1 MESSQRCDWEN
12 AMTITVRDIT
22 KVKSLQNFKL
32 LAGETGLDRQVTL
45 AGILD
50 HEYVDPTK
58 PLEVGYFE
66 KGSFVISSLLYAKD
80 DKDLLL
86 PAIMDLHKSE
96 IAAFAF
102 KTVIFE
108 DVPQEVLDFANE
120 NSLPIFSFNNVFFE
134 DVIFEIMD
142 AVKNDDRMLVIE
154 KNIEKMIEYN
164 LTRREVSVLTKS
176 LSTSFKTNAKVAYVS
191 NCREHRGARQDQI
204 LTRFYSNKK
213 LSGKAALYRFK
224 SDLIIIISMTEM
236 DQDKFEVI
244 LKEIMGYCEFDE
256 NRIVGLSDFHSSY
269 EGLDYCLR
277 EAYYASI
284 VGAIEEKKEV
294 HYNHLGTYQM
304 LIPNKNSDEL
314 VSFMF
319 RYMEPILDQEE
330 HLKTAIHYVLS
341 GGDVNET
348 ADRLI
353 CHKNTVRYRVNR
365 LHEILDPDSTDMV
378 FYENLSTAIKIYLLK
393 NR

>member
-1 MESSQRCDWEN
+1 
-12 AMTITVRDIT
+12 MTITVKDIT

-32 LAGETGLDRQVTL
+32 LAGETGIHRQVTL

-50 HEYVDPTK
+50 HEYVDPAK

-66 KGSFVISSLLYAKD
+66 KGSFVISSLLFAKD
-80 DKDLLL
+80 NKDLLL
-86 PAIMDLHKSE
+86 PAIKDLCNSE

-176 LSTSFKTNAKVAYVS
+176 LSTSFKANAKVAYITCGQGS
-191 NCREHRGARQDQI
+191 RQAKQEEA
-204 LTRFYSNKK
+204 LRRFYSNKK
-213 LSGKAALYRFK
+213 LSGKASLYRFK
-224 SDLIIIISMTEM
+224 DDLIIIISMTDN
-236 DQDKFEVI
+236 DQSKFDVI
-244 LKEIMGYCEFDE
+244 LKEILNFCEFDP
-256 NRIVGLSDFHSSY
+256 NRIIGHSDIHSSY

-284 VGAIEEKKEV
+284 VGEIEEKNEV
-294 HYNHLGTYQM
+294 DYKHLGTYQM

-330 HLKTAIHYVLS
+330 HLKTAIHYVMS

-348 ADRLI
+348 ADRLN
-353 CHKNTVRYRVNR
+353 CHKNTVRYRINR
-365 LHEILDPDSTDMV
+365 LHELLDREATDMV
-378 FYENLSTAIKIYLLK
+378 FYETLSTAIKIYLLK